1 MKEIYFDHSATT
13 AVKREV
19 LNEMIPYFN
28 LEYGNPSSLYYI
40 GREAK
45 RAIECARRKVARAIN
60 CCEEEVYFTSC
71 GSESD
76 NLAIKGFAYANRC
89 RGNHIITSKIEHPAV
104 LNTCKNLEHKGFR
117 VTYLNVD
124 ENGFIDINQLKRNIC
139 NDTILIS
146 IMMANNE
153 LGTIQN
159 IQEIGKIAHRNNI
172 VFHTDA
178 VQAVGNIKIDVQS
191 MNVDMLSMSAHKFYG
206 PKGVGALYVRKGINF
221 ERIQDGGHQEKNK
234 RSGTENVAGIVGLGK
249 AIEIATYNIDRYNKK
264 LLALL
269 NIGKKAYFF
278 EDINDLEILNFAKS
292 YGLLGFMA
300 DFPINKYYILEDE
313 VIFRDYNFS
322 EAKEY
327 ISTMKVE
334 EYLETFMPRIN
345 KREMKKIID
354 ECRKQIHSCDSEK
367 NIITNMNEKL
377 IYSINY
383 GESVDLIIYYARDL
397 YKALYELI
405 DSKYTVKFPALSNI
419 HHLATNIDGLSNAE
433 IELNVF
439 NLKQVIDLAFSIQL
453 AQDVRLLKI
462 CNFCNNAF
470 IANNPKA
477 EYDTPQCKNKANVY
491 KSRGKHLSRNV
502 VHTENGIAV
511 KIPSQELSD
520 SLIKRLKKK

>member
-1 MKEIYFDHSATT
+1 MN
-13 AVKREV
+13 V
-19 LNEMIPYFN
+19 NFN
-28 LEYGNPSSLYYI
+28 FENGQISY
-40 GREAK
+40 
-45 RAIECARRKVARAIN
+45 
-60 CCEEEVYFTSC
+60 VYS
-71 GSESD
+71 
-76 NLAIKGFAYANRC
+76 NY
-89 RGNHIITSKIEHPAV
+89 KIE
-104 LNTCKNLEHKGFR
+104 KIRDRK
-117 VTYLNVD
+117 Y
-124 ENGFIDINQLKRNIC
+124 
-139 NDTILIS
+139 ILPEKKATQNAIS
-146 IMMANNE
+146 
-153 LGTIQN
+153 L
-159 IQEIGKIAHRNNI
+159 
-172 VFHTDA
+172 
-178 VQAVGNIKIDVQS
+178 
-191 MNVDMLSMSAHKFYG
+191 
-206 PKGVGALYVRKGINF
+206 
-221 ERIQDGGHQEKNK
+221 
-234 RSGTENVAGIVGLGK
+234 TEN
-249 AIEIATYNIDRYNKK
+249 IDKK

-327 ISTMKVE
+327 ISTMKVG